1 MVLKTGQI
9 TDEGLA
15 KLRDLIGHELRVGWN
30 FNTEATFDTI
40 RHFAWG
46 VGDDNPLWLDPEYGA
61 GTPYGGQAA
70 PPSFLH
76 SVHPT
81 FVQVGLPGVHGFHSG
96 GDWKL
101 SRPILSGDR
110 IRVRAWLDDVVE
122 KEGRFGG
129 RFIFNHY
136 RTVYFTDRDE
146 LIADVH
152 AWSARVE
159 RSSASDRGKYAALEM
174 KRWSEEE
181 IAPVEA
187 AAIAE
192 VRRGDAPRFWEDV
205 EPGEAVPEVVKGPL
219 SLTDMIAWYAGAMV
233 AYAPAHELALKYFQR
248 HPAWGFRN
256 PDTGVLEPTVRVHE
270 SMEAARGAGLPA
282 PYDIGVQRHSWL
294 FHALTNW
301 AGDDGFVKAC
311 RAEYR
316 LFNYWGDVTWIRG
329 VVGERY
335 IDEDGDHVV
344 RLEMEAVNQRGE
356 ATMPGHAIIALPTR
370 DGLNPIRQ
378 RIESHVSADAHI
390 RRVRPDLIPLG
401 S

>member
-1 MVLKTGQI
+1 MVLRSGSI

-15 KLRDLIGHELRVGWN
+15 KLRSLIGHELRVSWN

-46 VGDDNPLWLDPEYGA
+46 VGDDNPLWLDPAYAAASAYGR
-61 GTPYGGQAA
+61 QAA

-96 GDWKL
+96 GEWTL
-101 SRPILSGDR
+101 YRPILVGDR
-110 IRVRAWLDDVVE
+110 IRVCAWLDDVVE

-136 RTVYFTDRDE
+136 RTVYFTAEDE

-152 AWSARVE
+152 AWSARVD
-159 RSSASDRGKYAALEM
+159 RSSAAGRGKYAALEM
-174 KRWSEEE
+174 KRWSEDE
-181 IAPVEA
+181 IAPIEEAALVEA
-187 AAIAE
+187 
-192 VRRGDAPRFWEDV
+192 RQGRAPRYWEETRAGDPV
-205 EPGEAVPEVVKGPL
+205 ATIVKGPL

-233 AYAPAHELALKYFQR
+233 AYAPAHELAVKYFRR

-256 PDTGVLEPTVRVHE
+256 PETGVLEPTVRVHE
-270 SMEAARGAGLPA
+270 SMEAARSAGLPA

-301 AGDDGFVKAC
+301 AGDDGFVKEC

-329 VVGERY
+329 TVGEPY
-335 IDEDGDHVV
+335 IDGDGDHVV
-344 RLEMEAVNQRGE
+344 RLEMEAVNQRDE
-356 ATMPGHAIIALPTR
+356 TTMPGHAVVVLPTN
-370 DGLNPIRQ
+370 GGPNPIRQ
-378 RIESHVSADAHI
+378 RIDNPLSAADHI
-390 RRVRPDLIPLG
+390 RRSRPDLVRLE